1 MFTKLIPYDVAHIIL
16 GDYLVYHREYKRIT
30 KRAKIRFEMR
40 DWKGIQADSN
50 ERVTIYR
57 DMVGATTERVLE
69 FLGENRH
76 NRDTWRQIK
85 QMLTEEIFNFN
96 TRNIAETYYNSVF
109 RHSHKGLSVDEELM
123 YVQATGTYREFK
135 SRVPIYHTLYLLEP
149 YHHTIRQLFAC
160 YSFDAPF
167 EDLDRDVF
175 FISDTLEKKLQSLNF
190 TGNNS
195 RIELLKAIFFRNKAG
210 YIVGRLVL
218 DEYIRP
224 FVIPLL
230 HREHGIFA
238 DTVLLEINDVSSIFG
253 YNRSY
258 FLTDTD
264 IASEMVDF
272 LRTILPTKS
281 MGELYNSIGFEK
293 HGKTVM
299 FRDFL
304 RHLEMTEDQFVS
316 APGIKGLVMI
326 VFTLPSYPF
335 VFKVIKD
342 KFPAPKKVTEKE
354 VKDRYNLVSLH
365 DRVGRM
371 ADSHMF
377 ENFVFERER
386 FSEELIAELVQ
397 DAPSKIILTEDHI
410 EITHLY
416 VEKRMVPLNLYL
428 EKATV
433 QEAEEVINE
442 YGKAIKEMAAVNIFP
457 GDMLLKNFGVT
468 RLKRVVFYDYDEI
481 GFLTDYNFR
490 MIPPA
495 RDIDE
500 EMSGEPWYSVGPM
513 DVFPEEFPRFL
524 IGRRE
529 IRELFQRLHGDLFT
543 PKYWIDVQE
552 RLKRGEMVD
561 VYPYRQRLRFSK
573 VYRNHPRM
581 IDSPAAAVKPKQPT
595 SEKR

>member
-1 MFTKLIPYDVAHIIL
+1 MFEKLIPYDVAHIIL
-16 GDYLVYHREYKRIT
+16 ADYSAYHREYKRIT
-30 KRAKIRFEMR
+30 KRAKIRFERR

-50 ERVTIYR
+50 ERVTLYR
-57 DMVGATTERVLE
+57 DSVGATTEKVLE
-69 FLGENRH
+69 FLGVRHH
-76 NRDTWRQIK
+76 NRDTWKLVK
-85 QMLTEEIFNFN
+85 QMFTEEIFNFN
-96 TRNIAETYYNSVF
+96 SRNIAETYYNSVY

-123 YVQATGTYREFK
+123 YVEATGTYREFK
-135 SRVPIYHTLYLLEP
+135 SRIPIYHTLHLIQP
-149 YHHTIRQLFAC
+149 FHHTIRQLFAF
-160 YSFDAPF
+160 YPFDAPF

-175 FISDTLEKKLQSLNF
+175 YVSDTLERKLKSLNF
-190 TGNNS
+190 TGNTS
-195 RIELLKAIFFRNKAG
+195 RIELLKSIFFRNKAA

-218 DEYIRP
+218 NEHIRP
-224 FVIPLL
+224 LVIPLL
-230 HREHGIFA
+230 HKENGIFA
-238 DTVLLEINDVSSIFG
+238 DTVLLEKNDVSSIFG

-304 RHLEMTEDQFVS
+304 RHLFMTEDSFIS

-342 KFPAPKKVTEKE
+342 RFPAPKKVTEKE
-354 VKDRYNLVSLH
+354 VKEKYTLVSSH

-377 ENFVFERER
+377 ENFVFERSR
-386 FSEELIAELVQ
+386 FSEELIEELLE
-397 DAPSKIILTEDHI
+397 DAPSKIKLTDQHI

-416 VEKRMVPLNLYL
+416 VEKRMIPLNLYL
-428 EKATV
+428 EKASLE
-433 QEAEEVINE
+433 EAEDVINE
-442 YGKAIKEMAAVNIFP
+442 YGKAIKQMAAVNIFP

-468 RLKRVVFYDYDEI
+468 RLRRVVFYDYDEI

-490 MIPPA
+490 VIPPA
-495 RDIDE
+495 RDLE
-500 EMSGEPWYSVGPM
+500 QEMSGEPWYSVGPN

-529 IRELFQRLHGDLFT
+529 IREIFQRLHGDLFT
-543 PKYWIDVQE
+543 AKYWIGVQNM
-552 RLKRGEMVD
+552 LKRGELVD
-561 VYPYRQRLRFSK
+561 IYPYRQRLRFSK
-573 VYRNHPRM
+573 VYK
-581 IDSPAAAVKPKQPT
+581 DTQSP
-595 SEKR
+595 S

>member
-1 MFTKLIPYDVAHIIL
+1 MFEKLIPYDVAHIIL
-16 GDYLVYHREYKRIT
+16 ADYSAYHREYKRIT
-30 KRAKIRFEMR
+30 KRAKIRFEKK

-50 ERVTIYR
+50 ERVSLYR
-57 DMVGATTERVLE
+57 NSVGATTEKVLE
-69 FLGENRH
+69 FLGNRHH
-76 NRDTWRQIK
+76 NRDTWKQVK
-85 QMLTEEIFNFN
+85 QMFTEEIFNFN
-96 TRNIAETYYNSVF
+96 SRNIAETYYNSVY
-109 RHSHKGLSVDEELM
+109 RHSHKGLSVDEEHM
-123 YVQATGTYREFK
+123 YVEATGTYREFK
-135 SRVPIYHTLYLLEP
+135 SRIPIYHTLHLIQP
-149 YHHTIRQLFAC
+149 FHHTIRQLFAF
-160 YSFDAPF
+160 YPFEASF

-175 FISDTLEKKLQSLNF
+175 YISDTLERKLKSLNF
-190 TGNNS
+190 TGNTS
-195 RIELLKAIFFRNKAG
+195 RIELLKSIFFRNKAA

-218 DEYIRP
+218 NEHIRP
-224 FVIPLL
+224 LVIPLL
-230 HREHGIFA
+230 HKENGIFA
-238 DTVLLEINDVSSIFG
+238 DTVLLEMNDVSTIFG

-304 RHLEMTEDQFVS
+304 RHLFMTEDAFIS

-354 VKDRYNLVSLH
+354 VREKYTLVSSH

-377 ENFVFERER
+377 ENFVFDRSR
-386 FSEELIAELVQ
+386 FSEELIEELLE
-397 DAPSKIILTEDHI
+397 DAPSKIKLSENEI

-416 VEKRMVPLNLYL
+416 VEKRMIPLNLYL
-428 EKATV
+428 EKATLE
-433 QEAEEVINE
+433 EAEEVINE
-442 YGKAIKEMAAVNIFP
+442 YGKAIKQMAAVNIFP

-481 GFLTDYNFR
+481 GFLSDYNFR
-490 MIPPA
+490 VIPPA
-495 RDIDE
+495 RDIE
-500 EMSGEPWYSVGPM
+500 QEMSGEPWYSVGPN

-529 IRELFQRLHGDLFT
+529 IREIFERLHGDLFT
-543 PKYWIDVQE
+543 ARYWIGVQQM
-552 RLKRGEMVD
+552 LKREELVD

-573 VYRNHPRM
+573 IYKNGLPPR
-581 IDSPAAAVKPKQPT
+581 D
-595 SEKR
+595 R

>member
-1 MFTKLIPYDVAHIIL
+1 MFEKLIPYDVAHIIL
-16 GDYLVYHREYKRIT
+16 GDYTVYHREYKRIT
-30 KRAKIRFEMR
+30 KRAKIRFERR

-50 ERVTIYR
+50 ERITLYR
-57 DMVGATTERVLE
+57 DMVGSTTEKVLE

-76 NRDTWRQIK
+76 DRETWHQVK
-85 QMLTEEIFNFN
+85 QMFTEEIFNFN
-96 TRNIAETYYNSVF
+96 SRNIAETYYNSVF

-149 YHHTIRQLFAC
+149 FHHTIRQLLAC
-160 YSFDAPF
+160 YSFDAPY
-167 EDLDRDVF
+167 EDLQRDVF
-175 FISDTLEKKLQSLNF
+175 YISDTLEKKLKSLNYH
-190 TGNNS
+190 GNNS
-195 RIELLKAIFFRNKAG
+195 RIELLKALFFRNKAA
-210 YIVGRLVL
+210 YIVGRLML
-218 DEYIRP
+218 DEHSWP

-230 HREHGIFA
+230 HKEKGIFA

-304 RHLEMTEDQFVS
+304 RHLFMTEDKFIS

-354 VKDRYNLVSLH
+354 VKEKYQLVSTH

-377 ENFVFERER
+377 ENFVFERDR
-386 FSEELIAELVQ
+386 FSEELIQELLE
-397 DAPSKIILTEDHI
+397 DAPSKIVLTDNTI
-410 EITHLY
+410 RITHLY

-428 EKATV
+428 EKATLA
-433 QEAEEVINE
+433 EAEEVINE
-442 YGKAIKEMAAVNIFP
+442 YGKAIKQMAAVNIFP

-468 RLKRVVFYDYDEI
+468 RLRRVVFYDYDEI

-490 MIPPA
+490 VIPPA
-495 RDIDE
+495 RDLE
-500 EMSGEPWYSVGPM
+500 QEMSGEPWYSVGPM
-513 DVFPEEFPRFL
+513 DVFPEEFPQFL
-524 IGRRE
+524 IGRKE
-529 IRELFQRLHGDLFT
+529 IRDILQRQHGNLFT
-543 PKYWIDVQE
+543 AKYWIDVQE
-552 RLKRGEMVD
+552 RLKRGELVD

-573 VYRNHPRM
+573 IYNL
-581 IDSPAAAVKPKQPT
+581 
-595 SEKR
+595 